1 MALVVQKFGGTSV
14 ANINRIENSS
24 KIIKREIELGNKVV
38 VVISAMAGVTDSL
51 VKLYSNV
58 SGDLI
63 NANQRREQDAILA
76 SGEAVSAGLMA
87 LSLQKMGVKAV
98 SMQSWQVP
106 IATSAD
112 FSCAKIT
119 NILNEKIFESLDED
133 VIPVICGFQGIA
145 DNSIT
150 TLGRGGSDATAVAV
164 AASIG
169 AQRCDIYTDVD
180 GIYTCDPNIVPLAQ
194 KIDVISYDEIITMA
208 HAGAKVLHARAAQI
222 GKKYNMKMRV
232 LSSLSPD
239 PTGTTIVNNNDYI
252 EKPMITGI
260 AQLKNTSLVNMFTKL
275 SVIDVIK
282 KAKGIEFSIE
292 ATEHLKDGN
301 KLCLSLHDK
310 DMSTFKS
317 LGMHQDI
324 SSTSG
329 LNKVSIVGYGIK
341 NDNEIVEKVFK
352 ILNVHKVSLERSV
365 VQDIVIHLFIKGDT
379 TDFILNLHKELME

>member
-1 MALVVQKFGGTSV
+1 
-14 ANINRIENSS
+14 
-24 KIIKREIELGNKVV
+24 
-38 VVISAMAGVTDSL
+38 
-51 VKLYSNV
+51 
-58 SGDLI
+58 
-63 NANQRREQDAILA
+63 
-76 SGEAVSAGLMA
+76 
-87 LSLQKMGVKAV
+87 
-98 SMQSWQVP
+98 
-106 IATSAD
+106 
-112 FSCAKIT
+112 
-119 NILNEKIFESLDED
+119 
-133 VIPVICGFQGIA
+133 
-145 DNSIT
+145 
-150 TLGRGGSDATAVAV
+150 
-164 AASIG
+164 
-169 AQRCDIYTDVD
+169 
-180 GIYTCDPNIVPLAQ
+180 
-194 KIDVISYDEIITMA
+194 
-208 HAGAKVLHARAAQI
+208 
-222 GKKYNMKMRV
+222 
-232 LSSLSPD
+232 
-239 PTGTTIVNNNDYI
+239 
-252 EKPMITGI
+252 MITGI

>member
-106 IATSAD
+106 IATSSD

-145 DNSIT
+145 NNSIT

-232 LSSLSPD
+232 LSSL
-239 PTGTTIVNNNDYI
+239 IL
-252 EKPMITGI
+252 
-260 AQLKNTSLVNMFTKL
+260 Q
-275 SVIDVIK
+275 
-282 KAKGIEFSIE
+282 
-292 ATEHLKDGN
+292 
-301 KLCLSLHDK
+301 
-310 DMSTFKS
+310 
-317 LGMHQDI
+317 
-324 SSTSG
+324 G
-329 LNKVSIVGYGIK
+329 L
-341 NDNEIVEKVFK
+341 
-352 ILNVHKVSLERSV
+352 
-365 VQDIVIHLFIKGDT
+365 Q
-379 TDFILNLHKELME
+379 